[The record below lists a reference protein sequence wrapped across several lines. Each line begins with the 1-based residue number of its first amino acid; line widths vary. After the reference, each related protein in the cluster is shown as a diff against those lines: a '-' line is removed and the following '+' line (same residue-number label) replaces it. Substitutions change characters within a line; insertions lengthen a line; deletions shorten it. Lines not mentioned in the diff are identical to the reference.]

1 MVTERGG
8 LGVRV
13 AAGEAELFKVLAHPA
28 RVRVLA
34 VLASGPASVAELC
47 SATGLKPSHLA
58 GQLALLRAQHLVTG
72 RRADGRLQYWLAFPE
87 VADLLSAAESV
98 LSARAAA
105 DSGGLAG
112 IGAARA
118 GSARAG
124 SDGSGAGRAG
134 IGPDSEPSE
143 GGAILTEE
151 SAAVLEESLG
161 RRALITDA
169 VRSVS
174 ARTGRS
180 SEQALAGLLTE
191 ARERSLTLA
200 EVSSEAVAERG
211 TD

>member
-8 LGVRV
+8 LGERV

-47 SATGLKPSHLA
+47 TATGLKASHLA
-58 GQLALLRAQHLVTG
+58 GQLALLRAQHLVAG
-72 RRADGRLQYWLAFPE
+72 RRANGKLQYWLAFPE
-87 VADLLSAAESV
+87 IGDLLAAAESV
-98 LSARAAA
+98 LSVRAVA
-105 DSGGLAG
+105 DAGGLAG
-112 IGAARA
+112 IGAPRA
-118 GSARAG
+118 GS
-124 SDGSGAGRAG
+124 GRTG
-134 IGPDSEPSE
+134 TGPAD
-143 GGAILTEE
+143 GAILTDE
-151 SAAVLEESLG
+151 SAAVLEQSLG

-200 EVSSEAVAERG
+200 EVSSEAVAERV
-211 TD
+211 TE

>member
-58 GQLALLRAQHLVTG
+58 GQLAQLRAQHLVTG
-72 RRADGRLQYWLAFPE
+72 RRAGGRLQYWLAFSE
-87 VADLLSAAESV
+87 IADLLAAAESV

-112 IGAARA
+112 IGASRAR
-118 GSARAG
+118 
-124 SDGSGAGRAG
+124 SGT
-134 IGPDSEPSE
+134 
-143 GGAILTEE
+143 ILTEE
-151 SAAVLEESLG
+151 SAAVLEESLN

-200 EVSSEAVAERG
+200 EVSREAVAERG
-211 TD
+211 AD

>member
-8 LGVRV
+8 LGERV
-13 AAGEAELFKVLAHPA
+13 AVGEAELFKVLAHPA

-87 VADLLSAAESV
+87 IADLLAAAESV

-105 DSGGLAG
+105 DAGGLAG
-112 IGAARA
+112 MGGSRA
-118 GSARAG
+118 GSSGWGAG
-124 SDGSGAGRAG
+124 GSGSGRTG
-134 IGPDSEPSE
+134 RVPDGE
-143 GGAILTEE
+143 AVLTEE
-151 SAAVLEESLG
+151 SVAVLEESLG

-191 ARERSLTLA
+191 ARERSLTVA

-211 TD
+211 TE

>member
-8 LGVRV
+8 LGERV

-34 VLASGPASVAELC
+34 MLASGPASVAELC
-47 SATGLKPSHLA
+47 SATGLKASHLA
-58 GQLALLRAQHLVTG
+58 GQLAQLRAQHLVTG
-72 RRADGRLQYWLAFPE
+72 RRAHGRLQYWLAYPE
-87 VADLLSAAESV
+87 IADLLAAAESV
-98 LSARAAA
+98 LTARAAA
-105 DSGGLAG
+105 DAGGLAG
-112 IGAARA
+112 LGATRW
-118 GSARAG
+118 G
-124 SDGSGAGRAG
+124 SDGAGL
-134 IGPDSEPSE
+134 GP
-143 GGAILTEE
+143 GGGGTLTDE
-151 SAAVLEESLG
+151 SAAELAESLG

-211 TD
+211 TE

>member
-1 MVTERGG
+1 MVTERAG
-8 LGVRV
+8 LGERV
-13 AAGEAELFKVLAHPA
+13 ATGEAELFKVLAHPA

-58 GQLALLRAQHLVTG
+58 GQLALLRAQRLVTG

-87 VADLLSAAESV
+87 IADLLAAAESV
-98 LSARAAA
+98 LRARAAA
-105 DSGGLAG
+105 DAGSLAG
-112 IGAARA
+112 IGPSRSGADGGGFERA
-118 GSARAG
+118 GSGLAG
-124 SDGSGAGRAG
+124 LSQDG
-134 IGPDSEPSE
+134 
-143 GGAILTEE
+143 GGILTDE
-151 SAAVLEESLG
+151 SAAVLEQSLG
-161 RRALITDA
+161 RRALITHA

-200 EVSSEAVAERG
+200 EVSTEAVAEHR
-211 TD
+211 TE